1 MTQSVELA
9 ENTFFSV
16 TLYNFQKVCVGWGG
30 GWGWGAEGPPAPPPP
45 WALIVHTNG
54 SDSC

>member
-16 TLYNFQKVCVGWGG
+16 TLYKFSKSVCGVGWGG
-30 GWGWGAEGPPAPPPP
+30 GGGELKAPQPLPLRGP
-45 WALIVHTNG
+45 
-54 SDSC
+54 

>member
-54 SDSC
+54 Q